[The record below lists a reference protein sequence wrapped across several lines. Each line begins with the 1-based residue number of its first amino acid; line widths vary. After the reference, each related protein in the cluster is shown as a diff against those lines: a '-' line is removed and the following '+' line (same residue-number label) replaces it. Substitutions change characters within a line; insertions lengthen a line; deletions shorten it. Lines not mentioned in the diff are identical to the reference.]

1 MTQPAANKSVLSR
14 SVEQTF
20 AIGRAVGKCCMIGDI
35 IGLDGELGAGKT
47 QFVRGLAEGLGLDAR
62 QVSSPTFVMV
72 QEYEPPPPPELVAAW
87 AKAGEVKRV
96 PVLVHIDAYRLRNA
110 DDLASI
116 GWHDDGAELREGAV
130 VAIEWAKLIEPML
143 GPDLLSVQIEH
154 DEDGRRICFSA
165 RGTWR
170 ARMQALTD
178 ALFAASGEL

>member
-1 MTQPAANKSVLSR
+1 MTQPAADKTIHSR
-14 SVEQTF
+14 SVEQTL
-20 AIGRAVGKCCMIGDI
+20 AIGRAVGRCCAIGDI

-47 QFVRGLAEGLGLDAR
+47 QFVRGLAEGLGLDAW

-72 QEYEPPPPPELVAAW
+72 QEYEPPPPAELTAQW
-87 AKAGEVKRV
+87 SRAGEIKRV

-130 VAIEWAKLIEPML
+130 VAIEWARLIEPML

-154 DEDGRRICFSA
+154 DEDGRRISFFA
-165 RGTWR
+165 RGAWR
-170 ARMQALTD
+170 AKMQTLTD
-178 ALFAASGEL
+178 ALFEAC